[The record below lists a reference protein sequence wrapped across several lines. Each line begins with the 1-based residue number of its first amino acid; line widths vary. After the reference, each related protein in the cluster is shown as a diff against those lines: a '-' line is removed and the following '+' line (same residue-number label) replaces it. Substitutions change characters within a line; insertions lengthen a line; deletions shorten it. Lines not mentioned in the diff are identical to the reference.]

1 MQQNV
6 HFLCAISKTE
16 VFRVPVSLSNRVEHQ
31 GIAKFRAVIFPSL
44 FRRKGIQHPD
54 HFMQPLRGYVSQ
66 VMPWQQRFRVKF
78 QQLFKA
84 LPVGFE
90 GNRWNGRKQEYPAA
104 QGIAGQH
111 DPGSAVISADAA
123 RRMPRCMDQ
132 LNASAPQV
140 YPFIPLQTVKPCEA

>member
-1 MQQNV
+1 
-6 HFLCAISKTE
+6 
-16 VFRVPVSLSNRVEHQ
+16 
-31 GIAKFRAVIFPSL
+31 
-44 FRRKGIQHPD
+44 
-54 HFMQPLRGYVSQ
+54 
-66 VMPWQQRFRVKF
+66 MPRQQRFRVKF

-104 QGIAGQH
+104 QGIACQH